1 MPTELT
7 FPEDSQQ
14 GDLQCVDV
22 DIIDDEAVENYEYF
36 YVELSTDDADVQL
49 LSYYQRRRISI
60 NDNDGKIY
68 LIVDNNYYYNGPED
82 YYELLKELRPLDSS
96 YTPAILTKINVIL

>member
-49 LSYYQRRRISI
+49 LSYYQRRRFSI

-68 LIVDNNYYYNGPED
+68 LIVDIIMDQEII
-82 YYELLKELRPLDSS
+82 LLASQRV
-96 YTPAILTKINVIL
+96 TPTGQLIHSCNINVIL

>member
-49 LSYYQRRRISI
+49 LSYYQRRRISN

-68 LIVDNNYYYNGPED
+68 LIVDNNYYYNG
-82 YYELLKELRPLDSS
+82 ELRPLDSS